1 MRDYTVCWRGD
12 LADGF
17 NEEFFVVGSY
27 SIHTYNLVR
36 ADNMYNAVDIFLE
49 NTLDYAYND
58 DPVFLDDVKEQVI
71 EEFVY
76 LICDEDEPNHIIP
89 KRFSTIAEEIFNKY
103 IEECEKR
110 VASGEAVT
118 CKVDSEC
125 RNVVIN
131 SLDSKK
137 LLDSFS
143 EREIRNLYKSKH
155 EYSIS
160 VVELTPLSSGVETQ
174 EDDEEIV
181 IDSLWKNDE

>member
-1 MRDYTVCWRGD
+1 MRDYMVCWRGD
-12 LADGF
+12 LAEGF
-17 NEEFFVVGSY
+17 NEEFFVVGSC

-36 ADNMYNAVDIFLE
+36 ADNMYDAVDIFLE

-76 LICDEDEPNHIIP
+76 LICDEDEPDHILP
-89 KRFSTIAEEIFNKY
+89 KRFSTIAEEVFNKY

-110 VASGEAVT
+110 VAPGEAVT

-131 SLDSKK
+131 SLDSEK

-143 EREIRNLYKSKH
+143 EREIRDLYKSKH

-160 VVELTPLSSGVETQ
+160 VVELTPLLMDTETPK
-174 EDDEEIV
+174 EEEKELI
-181 IDSLWKNDE
+181 IDSMWK

>member
-1 MRDYTVCWRGD
+1 MVCWRGD

-17 NEEFFVVGSY
+17 NEEFFVVGSC

-36 ADNMYNAVDIFLE
+36 ADNMYDAVDIFLE
-49 NTLDYAYND
+49 NTLYYAYND
-58 DPVFLDDVKEQVI
+58 DPVFLDDVKQQVI

-76 LICDEDEPNHIIP
+76 LIYDEDEPDHILP

-103 IEECEKR
+103 IEEREKR

>member
-1 MRDYTVCWRGD
+1 MRDYMVCWRGD
-12 LADGF
+12 LDNGF
-17 NEEFFVVGSY
+17 QEDFFVAGSNPIY
-27 SIHTYNLVR
+27 TYNLVR
-36 ADNMYNAVDIFLE
+36 ADNMYDAVDIFLE

-58 DPVFLDDVKEQVI
+58 EPVFLDDVKEQAI

-89 KRFSTIAEEIFNKY
+89 KRFSTVAKDIFNKY
-103 IEECEKR
+103 DEECEKR
-110 VASGEAVT
+110 VGRDEAVT
-118 CKVDSEC
+118 DKVDFEC
-125 RNVVIN
+125 RTAVIN

-143 EREIRNLYKSKH
+143 EREIRDLYKSKH